1 MSIEAFSSAVK
12 SKIYKDWLKKL
23 DKNIVTSTVDSLRSS
38 QQVASKTSFYISKKT
53 VKDMYKTVTGLVME
67 DYEADVFLKEL
78 AKPSVGVSG
87 VSGLSGVFVNVAGS
101 SAVKFESIGYDT
113 ISTKL
118 VSLFDSYHEVQ
129 EAYHKAEDE
138 YVRLQKQA
146 LNAEPGLRGSE
157 KQKLID
163 NIEREGKRQGSFGYF
178 FNKGH
183 VVSLATNLA
192 KQFRDQLNKADELAE
207 KQRNLLIGVLDSYI
221 NKLQADDL
229 ASANLPNAIDQEIYA
244 SYIKSSDKYLVEIQ
258 FSTTNI
264 ESGRASIAAV
274 TELRKLFNL
283 TDKDAKDILKSPT
296 SMLQTLINTPG
307 SPSYIDLIA
316 KDLAN
321 MLQGKP
327 KSKTEYKVKQALVAK
342 KTTKVQKPKSNAEE
356 INKLKAVKSKLKAVK
371 KDTSKIVEQPQV
383 AYSLASLQLL
393 LNMHLQDVISAN
405 MGSGSSRD
413 ILNYRTGRFAASARV
428 ERMSQ
433 SREGMITAF
442 YSYMKNPYQTF
453 EPGYRQGSPKTRD
466 PKLLIA
472 KSIRDIAETKV
483 ANRMRA
489 VVI

>member
-23 DKNIVTSTVDSLRSS
+23 DKNIVTNTVDSLRSS
-38 QQVASKTSFYISKKT
+38 QQIASKTSFYITKKT
-53 VKDMYKTVTGLVME
+53 VKDMYKTVTGLIME
-67 DYEADVFLKEL
+67 DYEADIFLREL
-78 AKPSVGVSG
+78 AKPGAGSSG
-87 VSGLSGVFVNVAGS
+87 ISGVFLNVAGS
-101 SAVKFESIGYDT
+101 SAVKFESIGFDT

-129 EAYHKAEDE
+129 EAYHRAEDD

-163 NIEREGKRQGSFGYF
+163 TIEKEGKRQGSFGYF

-264 ESGRASIAAV
+264 ESGRASAAAV

-316 KDLAN
+316 KDLTN
-321 MLQGKP
+321 ILQGKP
-327 KSKTEYKVKQALVAK
+327 KSKVEYAVKQALVAK
-342 KTTKVQKPKSNAEE
+342 KTTKIQKPKSNTEE
-356 INKLKAVKSKLKAVK
+356 INKLKAAKSKLKAVK
-371 KDTSKIVEQPQV
+371 KDSSKIVEQTQV
-383 AYSLASLQLL
+383 TYSLASLQAL
-393 LNMHLQDVISAN
+393 LNTHLQDVISAN

-413 ILNYRTGRFAASARV
+413 ILNYRTGRFAASAKV

-453 EPGYRQGSPKTRD
+453 EPGYRQGFPKSRD

-472 KSIRDIAETKV
+472 KSIRDIAESKV

-489 VVI
+489 VVV